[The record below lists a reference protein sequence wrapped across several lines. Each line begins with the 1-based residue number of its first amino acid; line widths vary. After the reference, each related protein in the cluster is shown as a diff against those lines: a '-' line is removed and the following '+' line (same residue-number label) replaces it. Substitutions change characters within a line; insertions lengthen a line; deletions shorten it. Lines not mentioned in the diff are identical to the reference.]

1 MPEANYVESRW
12 LLNELDDPTHLE
24 FPADY
29 NRNEVERSFN
39 ELVGLLEASFGTP
52 CRVDAGVLVQDASF
66 FGQVVVPAAAT
77 QSGGELF
84 VRVSNFGKLV
94 VFGLTAPGV
103 HSVDELGLLLST
115 ADREIIEHAL
125 AAGGFVEVPED
136 LLWERYDG
144 TVRWLNE
151 DTRPTWF
158 TRFFDYL

>member
-1 MPEANYVESRW
+1 MPEANYVESRR
-12 LLNELDDPTHLE
+12 LLKELDDPTHLE

-29 NRNEVERSFN
+29 NRDEVERSFN

-66 FGQVVVPAAAT
+66 FGQIVVPAAET
-77 QSGGELF
+77 RSGGDLF

-94 VFGLTAPGV
+94 VFGLTAPGAY
-103 HSVDELGLLLST
+103 SVDELGLLLST
-115 ADREIIEHAL
+115 GDRELIERAL
-125 AAGGFVEVPED
+125 VAGGFVAVAED

-144 TVRWLNE
+144 TVQWLIE